1 MEIYWLNKGDKKMK
15 YNKKVLTVKEIQ
27 SILQISQKT
36 AYHLVRQALTTGD
49 MVKVI
54 KIGGVYRIPTE
65 PFLDWL
71 DQMD

>member
-1 MEIYWLNKGDKKMK
+1 M
-15 YNKKVLTVKEIQ
+15 KKVLTVNDVQE
-27 SILQISQKT
+27 ILQISQKT
-36 AYHLVRQALTTGD
+36 AYNLVRQALTTGD
-49 MVKVI
+49 MFKVI

>member
-1 MEIYWLNKGDKKMK
+1 M
-15 YNKKVLTVKEIQ
+15 KKVLTVNDVQK
-27 SILQISQKT
+27 ILQISQKT
-36 AYHLVRQALTTGD
+36 AYNLVRQALTTGD
-49 MVKVI
+49 MFKVI